1 MIERAVVEYIA
12 NALWQVP
19 LLAGGAW
26 LFLWAVRPGPRA
38 QYGVWL
44 AVLGMAVLLPL
55 RGMGSA
61 GGFATQARQGMRGLE
76 MVRGTVGGAV
86 GSTILAPGFDRVST
100 PDMPLVGARVLGAQ
114 ERVGK
119 SEELVMPLVREDAAG
134 WDWQALAP
142 RVRHVSLTDR
152 AVNWLVGMYV
162 STVLLGMVRVVR
174 AWRTARRLVDD
185 SRETTVCT
193 CEMTYL
199 ENYGERLD
207 VELPRLRESCEVS
220 SPMVVGLFAPVLLLP
235 EGFARHT
242 DDEVRAALCH
252 ELAHVKRRDYMVNL
266 ICQVVALPVVWH
278 PATYAVQ
285 QRIRRT
291 REMVCDAMAAREM
304 QSEIGYARCLL
315 AMARSM
321 LGGDCMA
328 EQAEG
333 LGLFGNNILEER
345 VMRLMETK
353 TAMSVRTKV
362 ARAAGGAT
370 MMIAATTM
378 AAMFHV
384 APMMAEQNTA
394 VAPQSASAASGAAS
408 PEVARDVQSVVVAP
422 LVPLAPIAPV
432 APAPPVAPVR
442 LASLSPLAPMS
453 PVAPL
458 SHLAPLAPVV
468 MAPAVAPV
476 PAVAP
481 LPAVAPVA
489 PAPSPQSAP
498 APEVAPAAPAPAP
511 QSAPSPAPAPVA
523 PTPPA
528 AAPAPAAPGISGHA
542 TGRKGVYVHRGRES
556 DGSSFAIVNGEQ
568 RELTPEE
575 KSQIDKAMAEAKAK
589 FDSPEF
595 KKQMEDAQR
604 QVAEATAK
612 INSPE
617 FKRQIEDAK
626 KQALAAQNFINSPEF
641 KKQMEDAQR
650 QAAEAT
656 TKLNSPEFKKQMED
670 AQRQVA
676 EATAKLNSPEFKKQM
691 EDARRQAA
699 EATAKLNS
707 AEFKRQ
713 MEDVRKQVEEA
724 TAKINSP
731 EFREQMEEARKQV
744 AEATAKINSG
754 EIQRQIDEA
763 MRKLSEAKSRSGDA
777 TSIK

>member
-19 LLAGGAW
+19 LLAAGAW
-26 LFLWAVRPGPRA
+26 LFLWAVRPGPRT
-38 QYGVWL
+38 QYGMWL
-44 AVLGMAVLLPL
+44 AVLGMAVVLPL

-61 GGFATQARQGMRGLE
+61 GGFATQARQGMHGLE
-76 MVRGTVGGAV
+76 TVRGTAGGAV

-100 PDMPLVGARVLGAQ
+100 PVSTSDTSLVGAQVLGTQ

-119 SEELVMPLVREDAAG
+119 SEKLVMPLVREDAAG
-134 WDWQALAP
+134 WDWQAIAP

-162 STVLLGMVRVVR
+162 STVLLGMVRVAR
-174 AWRTARRLVDD
+174 AWRTARRLVED

-193 CEMTYL
+193 CEMAYL

-220 SPMVVGLFAPVLLLP
+220 SPMVVGLVAPVLLLP

-242 DDEVRAALCH
+242 NDEVRAALCH
-252 ELAHVKRRDYMVNL
+252 ELAHVKRRDYLVNL
-266 ICQVVALPVVWH
+266 ICQVVAMPVAWH
-278 PATYAVQ
+278 PVTYAVQ

-422 LVPLAPIAPV
+422 LVPLAPIAPFAAV
-432 APAPPVAPVR
+432 APVAPVR

-453 PVAPL
+453 PVAPVASL
-458 SHLAPLAPVV
+458 SPLAPLAPVV

-626 KQALAAQNFINSPEF
+626 KQALAANSFINSPEF
-641 KKQMEDAQR
+641 KKQIEDAQR

-656 TKLNSPEFKKQMED
+656 T
-670 AQRQVA
+670 
-676 EATAKLNSPEFKKQM
+676 
-691 EDARRQAA
+691 
-699 EATAKLNS
+699 KLNS

-731 EFREQMEEARKQV
+731 EFKEQMEEARRQA
-744 AEATAKINSG
+744 AEAMAKINSG

-763 MRKLSEAKSRSGDA
+763 MRKINKAKSHSGDA
-777 TSIK
+777 TTIK